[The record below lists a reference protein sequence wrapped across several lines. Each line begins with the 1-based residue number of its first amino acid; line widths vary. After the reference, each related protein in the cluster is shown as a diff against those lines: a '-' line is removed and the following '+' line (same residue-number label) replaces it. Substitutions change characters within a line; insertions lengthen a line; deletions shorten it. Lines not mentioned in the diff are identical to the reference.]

1 MPQRVSALLERCLQ
15 RVWRPELCQFDL
27 LQPVDH
33 ARRSA
38 SLSDSSEPAS
48 DSDGEAGSESSTDD
62 TWSVEENV
70 DGHSPV
76 GQAHS
81 RCDASANM
89 DIATRDAFVA
99 ARRVLEERHDKYT
112 LSYVEENA
120 VGFASGLFLA
130 ALEDPGERVFWSA
143 FLATDHFARLLAA
156 RFPK

>member
-1 MPQRVSALLERCLQ
+1 MA
-15 RVWRPELCQFDL
+15 
-27 LQPVDH
+27 
-33 ARRSA
+33 A
-38 SLSDSSEPAS
+38 
-48 DSDGEAGSESSTDD
+48 
-62 TWSVEENV
+62 NV
-70 DGHSPV
+70 DAAAQSSPTTQSQV
-76 GQAHS
+76 NTTRRLS
-81 RCDASANM
+81 RRRHEAKPRKYDGN

-156 RFPK
+156 R